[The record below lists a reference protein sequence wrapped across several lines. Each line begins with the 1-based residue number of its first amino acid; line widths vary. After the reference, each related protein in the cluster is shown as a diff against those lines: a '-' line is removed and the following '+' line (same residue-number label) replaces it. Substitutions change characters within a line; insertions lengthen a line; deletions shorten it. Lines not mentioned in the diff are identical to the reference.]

1 MAKKQRKIPKNKP
14 KQYGNMYCGHSF
26 GFLPIL
32 IIVLVWVSTATW
44 SKVVIT
50 IAAALMILGK
60 VAMHAHFCGI
70 KKK

>member
-1 MAKKQRKIPKNKP
+1 MVKKQKNKP
-14 KQYGNMYCGHSF
+14 KIHRNICCDHCF
-26 GFLPIL
+26 GLLPIL

-60 VAMHAHFCGI
+60 VAMHAHFCSI
-70 KKK
+70 KRK

>member
-1 MAKKQRKIPKNKP
+1 MAKKQRKKP
-14 KQYGNMYCGHSF
+14 KQHGNMCCGHCF
-26 GFLPIL
+26 GLLLIL

>member
-1 MAKKQRKIPKNKP
+1 MEKKQRKKPKNKP
-14 KQYGNMYCGHSF
+14 KIHGNMCCGHCF
-26 GFLPIL
+26 GLLPIL
-32 IIVLVWVSTATW
+32 IIVLVWVSQSTW
-44 SKVVIT
+44 SKVIIT